1 MGSNPPIAKV
11 LLSSNYFLKWHFLD
25 KVLWHIFGFTVQQH
39 NNKDKEIKRRKPRN
53 LAELEAVVKEAWA
66 AIPNDR
72 FVRLIKSMPRRCQE
86 VIKNKGYST
95 SY

>member
-1 MGSNPPIAKV
+1 MDWPPQSPD
-11 LLSSNYFLKWHFLD
+11 LSPIEM
-25 KVLWHIFGFTVQQH
+25 LWIDV
-39 NNKDKEIKRRKPRN
+39 DKETKRRKPRN

-72 FVRLIKSMPRRCQE
+72 CVRLIKSMPRRCQE